1 MMYRIDFETMREAA
15 EILYCFMTLPLLNDP
30 ECTIWSDSGFPD
42 TITNTGSSFMTEQE
56 FCERITSSG
65 FTAISCVA
73 SADKAGTRRAV
84 LNLLPDTDYLVLNF
98 PPLNGKINPNEKTF
112 LFALFKMLRDTK

>member
-1 MMYRIDFETMREAA
+1 MAWNRKSVGEQMMYRIDFETMREAM

-42 TITNTGSSFMTEQE
+42 TITNTGSSFMT
-56 FCERITSSG
+56 
-65 FTAISCVA
+65 
-73 SADKAGTRRAV
+73 
-84 LNLLPDTDYLVLNF
+84 DYLVLNF